1 MSRAKG
7 SADVFIMHD
16 GTTEG
21 FGDAV
26 NVAGYATLTI
36 SVTSLRGTA
45 KMFGSTDGV
54 NYTPIQALNLSTG
67 TVTTTADDNATCVLA
82 TSGLQ
87 SIRISARK
95 GTVIFARRA
104 QMPHP
109 PITSALPLKSDV
121 ESPPTLELILEELR
135 KQSLQLSLITGGSLD

>member
-1 MSRAKG
+1 
-7 SADVFIMHD
+7 MHD

-21 FGDAV
+21 FGESV

-67 TVTTTADDNATCVLA
+67 TVTTEADDNATCVIA

-87 SIRISARK
+87 SVRISATK

-109 PITSALPLKSDV
+109 PITAVLPLKSDV
-121 ESPPTLELILEELR
+121 ESPSTLDLILREL
-135 KQSLQLSLITGGSLD
+135 KHQSLQLALITGLQLDEEV